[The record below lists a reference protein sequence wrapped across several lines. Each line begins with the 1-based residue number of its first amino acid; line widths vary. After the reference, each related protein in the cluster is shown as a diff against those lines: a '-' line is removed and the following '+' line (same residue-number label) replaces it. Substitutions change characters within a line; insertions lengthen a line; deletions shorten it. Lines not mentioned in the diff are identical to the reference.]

1 MKKMLLA
8 ILVLAIPS
16 QAWAG
21 GCGCGSVQAIVTAAK
36 METIQ
41 TVNAYTAAEAQAIR
55 SEILLA
61 AQNIIGTIKTESA
74 TIVRAIL
81 ALKESNVA
89 AIKGQAVAGEA
100 LKTEDMYGKAAQP
113 AGLCDTSSLG
123 AGIQLAAQA
132 GQDIH
137 ATMREKQFEYAN
149 REGARPVE
157 FLERVLAD
165 EHPTEKEVVDSLFPV
180 GSTLTEEQVS
190 RAHESIKTLANPR
203 PLPVVTE
210 SQKATPAGQTYAAA
224 RKIHEGRLGTVME
237 ALNSHVVYHAP
248 TLPEDV
254 TTWAVNQWIEAGGSG
269 TPPGIVDGKLS
280 EAGLYKLLSQMR
292 VGNPNW
298 FSSVATATDAGLLR
312 ELVMMQAFQFELAR
326 KNTELLDR
334 LTFIASLDYLTRME
348 GTTGKE
354 MKELYTRMVGAQQ

>member
-1 MKKMLLA
+1 MKLLLLA
-8 ILVLAIPS
+8 FLVLSFPA

-21 GCGCGSVQAIVTAAK
+21 GCGCGTVRAIVASAK

-41 TVNAYTAAEAQAIR
+41 AVNAHTAAEAQAIR

-61 AQNIIGTIKTESA
+61 AQNIIGTVKTESA

-81 ALKESNVA
+81 ALRESNIA

-113 AGLCDTSSLG
+113 AGLCGSSSLG
-123 AGIQLAAQA
+123 AGIQLGTQA
-132 GQDIH
+132 GQEIH
-137 ATMREKQFEYAN
+137 VTMREKQFEYAN
-149 REGARPVE
+149 REGAKPVE
-157 FLERVLAD
+157 FLERILAD
-165 EHPTEKEVVDSLFPV
+165 EHPAEKEVVDSLFPV
-180 GSTLTEEQVS
+180 GSTLTEDQVVQ
-190 RAHESIKTLANPR
+190 AHESIKTLANPR

-210 SQKATPAGQTYAAA
+210 SQKTTPAGQTYAAA
-224 RKIHEGRLGTVME
+224 RKIHEARLGAVTE

-254 TTWAVNQWIEAGGSG
+254 TTWAMNQWTEAGGSG
-269 TPPGIVDGKLS
+269 TPPGIVNGKLS

-298 FSSVATATDAGLLR
+298 FSSIATATDAGLLR
-312 ELVMMQAFQFELAR
+312 ELVLIQAFQFELAR

-334 LTFIASLDYLTRME
+334 LTFITSLDYLTRME
-348 GTTGKE
+348 GTTGRE

>member
-1 MKKMLLA
+1 MRKILLA
-8 ILVLAIPS
+8 FLVTALPV

-36 METIQ
+36 VETIQ
-41 TVNAYTAAEAQAIR
+41 SINAYTATEAQSIR
-55 SEILLA
+55 SEIMLA
-61 AQNIIGTIKTESA
+61 AQNIIGTVKAESA

-81 ALKESNVA
+81 ALRESNVA

-113 AGLCDTSSLG
+113 AGLCGSSSLG
-123 AGIQLAAQA
+123 AGIQLGVQA
-132 GQDIH
+132 GQQIH
-137 ATMREKQFEYAN
+137 LTMREKQFEYAN
-149 REGARPVE
+149 KEGARPVE
-157 FLERVLAD
+157 YLDRIVAED
-165 EHPTEKEVVDSLFPV
+165 HPTEKEIVDSLFPV
-180 GSTLTEEQVS
+180 GSTLTDDQVVQ
-190 RAHESIKTLANPR
+190 AHESIKTIANPR
-203 PLPVVTE
+203 PLPMVTE
-210 SQKATPAGQTYAAA
+210 SQKTTPAGQTYTAA

-254 TTWAVNQWIEAGGSG
+254 TTWAVNQWTEAGGSG

-292 VGNPNW
+292 AGNPNW
-298 FSSVATATDAGLLR
+298 YSQIATATDAGLLR

-334 LTFIASLDYLTRME
+334 LTFITSLDYLTRME